1 VERIKNS
8 EQVSKTTGMQAE
20 KVILVHGT
28 FASSSED
35 HGTGWWQVGSPAYR
49 ELEKRLPPGVSLA
62 SPGELFRWSGDNT
75 ERARSKAAVQLLEHL
90 QALEESGR
98 PYHLIGH
105 SHGGS
110 VIWSALRLATA
121 RKQELRHLKS
131 WSTVGTP
138 FLHHQ
143 SRSPWSVRNVACMI
157 MALLMLRPAALCL
170 LGLLQMPYKAMTGQ
184 MEDGFV
190 VRPAEEVG
198 FVSAMVRAPV
208 LKGLELLGMRFTET
222 EGGTRL
228 GDFDPG
234 SGESVAHFMFCTV
247 DGWLIL
253 FAIALL
259 GYFTLLLASFFLSSV
274 SEVLRISW
282 EKRLEHRAFATY
294 RSRWLGIWTLDD
306 EAINGLRATM
316 KLSVSFIGTL
326 AVRERVFVS
335 DLFSIPS
342 RPIYQL
348 IAPIYNRFF
357 RPLLDSKIR
366 EIVVKTAQGND
377 RPAAQVIAVSPHPV
391 LPPPTP
397 SAPPLPESLQAS
409 IRQEAD
415 KHANDLGPKL
425 RVLLSQPSLSTGFEA
440 FAQDLSG
447 RELVHTSY
455 FDHAAVIDLLGLNI
469 SWCRGRNS
477 LRRAGASREINA
489 WFHEFKRL
497 QVSPDSA
504 FVDSEE
510 MDSEEIH
517 ALPSHADDSA
527 RANSKA
533 A

>member
-1 VERIKNS
+1 MECNTATEHVSRSADTESER
-8 EQVSKTTGMQAE
+8 
-20 KVILVHGT
+20 VILVHGT
-28 FASSSED
+28 FASSAED
-35 HGTGWWQVGSPAYR
+35 HGTGWWQIGSSAYR
-49 ELEKRLPPGVSLA
+49 ELKKRLPPGVSLA
-62 SPGELFRWSGDNT
+62 SEGELFRWSGENA
-75 ERARSKAAVQLLEHL
+75 ERARSKAAVRLLDHIK
-90 QALEESGR
+90 ASEESGR

-110 VIWSALRLATA
+110 VIWAALRLATA
-121 RKQELRHLKS
+121 RKQELRYLKS

-143 SRSPWSVRNVACMI
+143 SRSPWSVSNIACMV
-157 MALLMLRPAALCL
+157 MALLMLNPAALCL
-170 LGLLQMPYKAMTGQ
+170 LGLLQMPYKVMTGQ

-190 VRPAEEVG
+190 LRPAEEVG
-198 FVSAMVRAPV
+198 FVNATVRAPV
-208 LKGLELLGMRFTET
+208 LKGLELLGMSFTAT

-228 GDFDPG
+228 GDFDPQ
-234 SGESVAHFMFCTV
+234 SGESIAHFMFCTV

-274 SEVLRISW
+274 SEVLRITW
-282 EKRLEHRAFATY
+282 EKRLEHRAFARF
-294 RSRWLGIWTLDD
+294 RSRWLGIWTPDD

-342 RPIYQL
+342 RPIYRL
-348 IAPIYNRFF
+348 FAPIYNRFF

-366 EIVVKTAQGND
+366 EIVIKTAQGND

-397 SAPPLPESLQAS
+397 CAPPLPEALQTR
-409 IRQEAD
+409 IRLKAD
-415 KHANDLGPKL
+415 RHANDLGPKL
-425 RVLLSQPSLSTGFEA
+425 RVLLAQPSLSTGFEA

-455 FDHAAVIDLLGLNI
+455 FDHADVIDLLGLNI

-477 LRRAGASREINA
+477 LRRAGASREIRE

-497 QVSPDSA
+497 QMVQEAEEEALVPPIDSTSSPPERS
-504 FVDSEE
+504 
-510 MDSEEIH
+510 M
-517 ALPSHADDSA
+517 
-527 RANSKA
+527 A